1 MSMIIRHF
9 IGSVKYLALPNN
21 CLRSGVPMPKKYL
34 SKKCVSIKTQNIL
47 TMFALN
53 DDKIVIPCNPP
64 SRIQCSSHLCCCT
77 HSWATFFCWGLL
89 QKTNFLLRWW
99 PGKAGDHPIVAK
111 DDLGDLGGLG
121 GEDAERVVPEPGS
134 NHKPWEIRASKC
146 EDWKLWSFE
155 TNCKAK
161 VGNVYKESGGFR
173 SWRTSTRFTLQGVK
187 FPKSPAVDSGNEA
200 VRLHPNLLREVVPE
214 MPPGLL
220 ARAVRHDGQDGVHR
234 ERKVHRAWPLLRI
247 GRGLCWCW
255 WWGGRLSLWKRKP
268 LLGLSSAL
276 ASVALRS

>member
-1 MSMIIRHF
+1 MTKLWYRAVF
-9 IGSVKYLALPNN
+9 RAGYNVAVTCVVALTPE
-21 CLRSGVPMPKKYL
+21 
-34 SKKCVSIKTQNIL
+34 Q
-47 TMFALN
+47 
-53 DDKIVIPCNPP
+53 
-64 SRIQCSSHLCCCT
+64 H
-77 HSWATFFCWGLL
+77 
-89 QKTNFLLRWW
+89 FLLGIVTKKRNSSQMMTWRGRWPPHSGQRW
-99 PGKAGDHPIVAK
+99 SGRSWRSRQRRRGTSCPRTRQQSQTLQNKSFDMW
-111 DDLGDLGGLG
+111 
-121 GEDAERVVPEPGS
+121 RF
-134 NHKPWEIRASKC
+134 
-146 EDWKLWSFE
+146 WSFE

-220 ARAVRHDGQDGVHR
+220 ARAVCHDGQDGVHR

-276 ASVALRS
+276 ASVALSS